1 MSISKKSSRLALE
14 FSFKQ
19 QADHD
24 HRAARAH
31 HRADATHYPIGE
43 VLFHG
48 RSRQQTDAVQVQAAC
63 LDEHSEH
70 GGLVERWL
78 SDEAMSAVVDGDMR
92 YTFNHDLLF
101 GAIDIADTL
110 RDVSP
115 DDAPQAPVPVLQSA
129 TQRAYEQIFAL
140 LDEQGFTH
148 LLRIWNY
155 LPQINAQ
162 TFGMERYRQFNM
174 GRQEAFI
181 KAGRAAFKGAPAAC
195 ALGSQGEHLVIY
207 FIASRNEP
215 IAIEN
220 PRQVS
225 AYHYPTQ
232 YGPKAP
238 TFSRASLT
246 HTGSQSIFFISGT
259 ASIVGHE
266 SVHVGDVTAQT
277 QETFNN
283 LDAILANSNAL
294 HQPTEHTPWSYADL
308 YLKVYVRHA
317 HELPLIKQV
326 ITQRAASA
334 KFVAYLLADI
344 CRDDLLVEI
353 EATAIRETV

>member
-1 MSISKKSSRLALE
+1 ME
-14 FSFKQ
+14 FSFAPAHA
-19 QADHD
+19 QAEQAAHK
-24 HRAARAH
+24 HRIH
-31 HRADATHYPIGE
+31 PQHITHTPHYPIGE

-48 RSRQQTDAVQVQAAC
+48 YGRQHTDAVQVQAAS
-63 LDEHSEH
+63 LDSQ

-78 SDEAMSAVVDGDMR
+78 SDEAMTAVVNGDMR
-92 YTFNHDLLF
+92 YAFNHDVLF
-101 GAIDIADTL
+101 GAIDVADTL
-110 RDVSP
+110 RDIKPGDEQEQTS
-115 DDAPQAPVPVLQSA
+115 VLQSA
-129 TQRAYEQIFAL
+129 TQTAYEHIFAV
-140 LDEQGFTH
+140 LDAQRFTH

-155 LPQINAQ
+155 LPQINTE
-162 TFGMERYRQFNM
+162 TFGLERYRQFNI
-174 GRQEAFI
+174 GRQEAFL

-207 FIASRNEP
+207 FIAARNEP

-246 HTGSQSIFFISGT
+246 HTASQSLFFISGT
-259 ASIVGHE
+259 ASIIGHE

-283 LDAILANSNAL
+283 LDVVIANANANTVT
-294 HQPTEHTPWSYADL
+294 QAKQPWSYADL

-317 HELPLIKQV
+317 QELDLIKTV
-326 ITQRAASA
+326 IAQRAPQVLA
-334 KFVAYLLADI
+334 VAYLQADI

-353 EATAIRETV
+353 EATGIRDN